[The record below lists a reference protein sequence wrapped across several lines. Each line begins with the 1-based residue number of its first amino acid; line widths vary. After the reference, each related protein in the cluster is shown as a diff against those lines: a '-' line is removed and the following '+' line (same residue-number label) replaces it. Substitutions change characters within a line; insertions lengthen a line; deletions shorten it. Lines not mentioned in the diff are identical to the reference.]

1 MYEAVVPGPGAG
13 GGEAAQVLC
22 RILGLVRPGDLVL
35 LGVSNGDIDVQH
47 YTLYLEEAPSP
58 CWKCLLKVLWTTR
71 VKSPNVLADRL
82 VYDEFLL
89 IVSESVKVLED
100 LS

>member
-1 MYEAVVPGPGAG
+1 MPDPWPSPARRPGA
-13 GGEAAQVLC
+13 A
-22 RILGLVRPGDLVL
+22 RGLQLRHRCTAL
-35 LGVSNGDIDVQH
+35 
-47 YTLYLEEAPSP
+47 YTITRYLEEAPSP